1 MALSLYKKKRN
12 FEETPEPTG
21 GSSKEKNKLIFVIQ
35 RHKASHLHYDFRLEL
50 DGVLKSWAVPKGP
63 SLFPGDKRLAMM
75 VEDHPY
81 DYKDF
86 AGVIPSGYGA
96 GIVEI
101 WDKGTYTDLE
111 ESDYKTAIK
120 NLRAGLKAGNLKIK
134 MKGKK
139 LKGEFA
145 LVKLKGKGENSWLL
159 LKHKD
164 EFAVENGYN
173 AEEETPANS
182 PINKWLKQ
190 NGKEVAVANKS
201 TSKKKAL
208 AKKVVPKD
216 PAMADKPSTRKLVE
230 YIPAMLAKE
239 TSKAFSSADWL
250 YEIKWDGYRAIA
262 EVNNTEVQLYS
273 RNGNSFLQSY
283 PLVVNELKK
292 LKLNAV
298 LDGEIVVLNEEGNP
312 DFQKLQ
318 HYLEHTNYP
327 IQYYVFDLLEVNGEK
342 LYQLPLIERKQRLEK
357 LLKKNDV
364 IKFSDHV
371 LEQGVP
377 FFDAAKAKDLEGV
390 MAKKIDSLYYPGKRT
405 NEWLKIKHHKSEE
418 AIICGFTAPRG
429 GRQYFGALVL
439 GMMVDDK
446 LTYVGHTGSGF
457 DEKKLKEMA
466 SLLKPLIR
474 ETSPFR
480 ERIKTNQP
488 VTWVEPKLVCELKF
502 TEMTSDGK
510 LRHPIF
516 LRLRDDKKAS
526 EVTSNISNEKPM
538 KQVKETAGKKTEK
551 TAKKTPVKKTGEI
564 NTDDGADVVA
574 NENEKIFTFGKIK
587 VKTTNR
593 QKVFFPDEGITKG
606 DVIDYYIK
614 MADFILRYLKDRP
627 QSLLRTPN
635 GINGSGFFHKDAGQ
649 DAPAWVKSVVVP
661 SESSKKKEID
671 YILCNNL
678 ATLTYLNNLGC
689 IEINPW
695 HSTIK
700 NLDKPDYMIIDIDP
714 SDNNTFEDVIEA
726 ALVVKDVLDKAGAY
740 SVCKTSGATG
750 IHIYV
755 PMGKKY
761 TYEQVKDFAYLI
773 SMLASEQLPET
784 TTLERSLSKRSKSQ
798 IYMDYLQNR
807 RGQTIASVYSLRPK
821 KGATVSTPLTWK
833 EVKPGLNPLDF
844 NIKTVPDRLIKTGD
858 IFSDI
863 FSNAI
868 DLRKCLKNLEQ

>member
-1 MALSLYKKKRN
+1 MALELYKKKRN
-12 FEETPEPTG
+12 FKESPEPTG
-21 GSSKEKNKLIFVIQ
+21 ATSKKTDKLIFVIQ

-63 SLFPGDKRLAMM
+63 SMNAGDKRLAMM

-111 ESDYKTAIK
+111 ESDHATAVK
-120 NLRAGLKAGNLKIK
+120 NLRAGLKSGNLKIK

-164 EFAVENGYN
+164 EFAVAEDYN
-173 AEEETPANS
+173 AEDMTPANS
-182 PINKWLKQ
+182 PINKWLKE
-190 NGKEVAVANKS
+190 NGKNTKSRS
-201 TSKKKAL
+201 TSKKNVPEP
-208 AKKVVPKD
+208 VVE
-216 PAMADKPSTRKLVE
+216 AKPSTRKLSD

-239 TSKAFSSADWL
+239 TSKSFSSADWL

-262 EVNNTEVQLYS
+262 ELNKDDVKLYS
-273 RNGNSFLQSY
+273 RNGNSFLSAY
-283 PLVVNELKK
+283 PLVVNELRK
-292 LKLNAV
+292 LKLNAI

-318 HYLEHTNYP
+318 HYAENTQYP
-327 IQYYVFDLLEVNGEK
+327 IHYYVFDLLEVNGEK
-342 LYQLPLIERKQRLEK
+342 LYDLPLIERKQRLEK
-357 LLKKNDV
+357 LLKKSDV
-364 IKFSDHV
+364 VKYSDHV
-371 LEQGVP
+371 LEEGEP
-377 FFDAAKAKDLEGV
+377 FFEAAQAKDLEGI
-390 MAKKIDSLYYPGKRT
+390 MAKKIDSQYYPGKRT
-405 NEWLKIKHHKSEE
+405 NEWLKIKHHKSDE
-418 AIICGFTAPRG
+418 AIICGFTSPRG
-429 GRQYFGALVL
+429 GRKYFGALVL
-439 GMMVDDK
+439 GMMINGK

-457 DEKKLKEMA
+457 DQKGLKEMSA
-466 SLLKPLIR
+466 LLEPLIQ
-474 ETSPFR
+474 EESPFD

-488 VTWVEPKLVCELKF
+488 VTWVKPKLVCELKF

-510 LRHPIF
+510 MRHPIF
-516 LRLRDDKKAS
+516 LRLREDKKAE
-526 EVTSNISNEKPM
+526 EVTSDKPTPEPM
-538 KQVKETAGKKTEK
+538 KKAKAASTSKTLRSKKEKVIDVK
-551 TAKKTPVKKTGEI
+551 
-564 NTDDGADVVA
+564 DDSKDVV
-574 NENEKIFTFGKIK
+574 ENNNDKILTYGKIQ

-593 QKVFFPDEGITKG
+593 QKIFFPDESVTKG
-606 DVIDYYIK
+606 DVIDYYIQ
-614 MADFILRYLKDRP
+614 MADFILPYLKDRP

-635 GINGSGFFHKDAGQ
+635 GINGPGFFQKDAGPE
-649 DAPAWVKSVVVP
+649 APEWVKSIVIP
-661 SESSKKKEID
+661 SESSKKGEVD

-714 SDNNTFEDVIEA
+714 SENNTFDDVIEA

-750 IHIYV
+750 LHVYV

-773 SMLASEQLPET
+773 CMLASEQLPET

-833 EVKPGLNPLDF
+833 EVKPGLSPLDF
-844 NIKTVPDRLIKTGD
+844 NIKTVPQRLIKTGD

-863 FSNAI
+863 FINAV
-868 DLRKCLKNLEQ
+868 DMGKCLKNLEQ